1 MSADER
7 PARLD
12 VIGLGNAIVDV
23 IAPADE
29 RLLERLELAK
39 GTMTL
44 IEQERMAA
52 LYAQMGP
59 AVEMSGGSCANTHG
73 RARRAR
79 RRGGLCRQGAERP
92 AGRGV
97 RPRHPRDRGRVP
109 RRRRSR
115 PARRPRAA

>member
-23 IAPADE
+23 IAQADE
-29 RLLERLELAK
+29 RLLGRLELAK

-52 LYAQMGP
+52 LRAHGP
-59 AVEMSGGSCANTHG
+59 GDRDVRRLLRQQHG
-73 RARRAR
+73 RAAALGARAAYVGKVQR
-79 RRGGLCRQGAERP
+79 RP
-92 AGRGV
+92 AGRGL
-97 RPRHPRDRGRVP
+97 RP
-109 RRRRSR
+109 
-115 PARRPRAA
+115 